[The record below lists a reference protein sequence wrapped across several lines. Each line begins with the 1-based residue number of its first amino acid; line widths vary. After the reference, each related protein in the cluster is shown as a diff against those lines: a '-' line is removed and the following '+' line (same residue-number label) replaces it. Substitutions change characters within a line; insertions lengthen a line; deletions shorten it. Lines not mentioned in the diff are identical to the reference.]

1 MKNLSS
7 MNPMKKINVAVIGAG
22 YWGPNL
28 IRNFAQIEKANLA
41 YVCDIDEKKLEAA
54 KKIYPY
60 IRITK
65 DYHEILR
72 DKDVDAIV
80 IALPVG
86 LHYKL
91 AKDALEAGKNVLIE
105 KPFTSSVKQAQELV
119 SIAKKNKL
127 ALMVDHTF
135 EYSEPIKKMKEII
148 NSGEL
153 GDIYYVRAEWLNLG
167 LLQPD
172 VNVIWDLATHIIS
185 IINYALNQVPKK
197 VSANATGYLRESIPE
212 VGHLHLKYGNG
223 MTAFL
228 TVSWLEP
235 RKTRCITIVGNKKM
249 LVYDLTNTEEQI
261 KIYHKGVDI
270 TKIGD
275 ERQHRINYKYG
286 DIYSPQIKN
295 IEPLNTMCAHFIDCI
310 VEGKTP
316 SSDGMSGL
324 NVVKILEASDKSLK
338 ERREIELNEDD

>member
-1 MKNLSS
+1 M
-7 MNPMKKINVAVIGAG
+7 MKKINVAVIGAG

-28 IRNFAQIEKANLA
+28 IRNFAQIEKAHVT
-41 YVCDIDEKKLEAA
+41 YVCDLDEKKLDSI
-54 KKIYPY
+54 KKVYTY
-60 IRITK
+60 IKTTNN
-65 DYHEILR
+65 YHEILK

-86 LHYKL
+86 IHHRI
-91 AKDALEAGKNVLIE
+91 AKDALEVGKNVLIE
-105 KPFTSSVKQAQELV
+105 KPLTSSVKQAEELV
-119 SIAKKNKL
+119 ELAKKNKL
-127 ALMVDHTF
+127 ILMVDHTF
-135 EYSEPIKKMKEII
+135 EYSEPIRKMKEII
-148 NSGEL
+148 SSGEL
-153 GDIYYVRAEWLNLG
+153 GDVYYVRAEWLNLG

-185 IINYALNQVPKK
+185 IINYALGQIPVKL
-197 VSANATGYLRESIPE
+197 SANATGYLRENIPE
-212 VGHLHLKYGNG
+212 VGHLHLKYENG

-295 IEPLNTMCAHFIDCI
+295 IEPLSTMCAHFIDCI
-310 VEGKTP
+310 IEGKKP
-316 SSDGMSGL
+316 ISDGVSGL

-338 ERREIELNEDD
+338 ERKEISLGDD